1 MTQANWTSK
10 EIRQKFLDF
19 FQDKGHE
26 IVPSAPMVIKGD
38 PTLMF
43 TNAGMNQF
51 KDAFLGHAK
60 PSSNRISDTQ
70 KCLRVSGKHNDLEE
84 VGHDTYHHTMFEML
98 GNWSFGDYFKEEA
111 IAWAWELLTEVF
123 KLDKDRLYVTVFEGD
138 AIEKLARDTDAENAW
153 KKHIDPIRILDG
165 NKKDNFWEMGATGPC
180 GPCSE
185 IHIDLRSEEERAK
198 VDGASLVNMDHPQ
211 VVEVWNLVFMEF
223 NRKADSSL
231 EELPAQH
238 VDTGMGFERL
248 CMALQGKKSNYDTD
262 VFQPLIQKIAS
273 ITNKTYGDNEKVDIA
288 LRVISDH
295 VRAVAFA
302 IADGQ
307 LPSNN
312 GAGYVIRRI
321 LRRAIRYGFSYLDA
335 KEEFIYHLV
344 DILADQM
351 GEFFPEIKSQQELV
365 KRVIQEEEHSFLR
378 TLEQG
383 LNRLEQI
390 ANESN
395 GNEVDG
401 AKVFELYD
409 TFGFPP
415 DLTALILREQ
425 GKSFNSEVF
434 EAEMQKQKERA
445 RSATKMDTGD
455 WVVLKEDDR
464 EEFIGY
470 DHTEASVKI
479 MRYREVKTKNKTL
492 YQIVL
497 NLTPFYPEGGG
508 QVGDTGKIISEE
520 EEVLITDT
528 KKEHGLIIHFA
539 NKIPANPHASFKAFV
554 DAPKRK
560 DTSLNHSA
568 THLLHQA
575 LREVL
580 GTHVEQ
586 KGSLVNPDHLRFD
599 FSHFSKV
606 EKEELEQIENLVNQR
621 IRDNFNLEE
630 HRMIPIDE
638 AKEMGAMALFGEKYG
653 DTVRVIK
660 FGESIELCGGI
671 HVGATGEIGLFTI
684 VSEGAVAAGVRR
696 IEAYTGAKAQNYLR
710 NKAQLLQDLQEELK
724 SPKDPLGGLKKI
736 KEENAKLRKEIEAF
750 KQAQAMQEKKAWYD
764 AIEDKGSFKRL
775 ILETNLDGKSIKDAL
790 FQLKGEHPTLVAVL
804 ATKANDKAQ
813 IAVAIGDEL
822 LANSDWKAGAIV
834 KDLAAKIGG
843 GGGGQPGFAMAGGS
857 NPNGISEAL
866 NAAKEL
872 LN

>member
-1 MTQANWTSK
+1 MTQATSWTAK
-10 EIRQKFLDF
+10 KIRQKFLDF
-19 FQDKGHE
+19 FKNREHE
-26 IVPSAPMVIKGD
+26 VVASAPMVIKGD

-60 PSSNRISDTQ
+60 PSSSRITDTQ

-111 IAWAWELLTEVF
+111 IAWSWELLTEVYG
-123 KLDKDRLYVTVFEGD
+123 LDKDRLYVTVFEGD
-138 AIEKLARDTDAENAW
+138 AIEKLQRDTDAEKAW
-153 KKHIDPIRILDG
+153 EKWITPERILDG
-165 NKKDNFWEMGATGPC
+165 DKKDNFWEMGATGPC

-185 IHIDLRSEEERAK
+185 IHIDLRSDEERASI
-198 VDGASLVNMDHPQ
+198 DGATLVNQDHPQ

-223 NRKADSSL
+223 NRMADGSL
-231 EELPAQH
+231 QKLPAQH

-262 VFQPLIQKIAS
+262 VFQPLIQKISEITGAKYGAS
-273 ITNKTYGDNEKVDIA
+273 EKSDIA

-335 KEEFIYHLV
+335 KEEFIYKLV
-344 DILADQM
+344 DILAHQM
-351 GEFFPEIKSQQELV
+351 GDFFPEIESQLELV
-365 KRVIQEEEHSFLR
+365 KRVIREEEHSFLR

-390 ANESN
+390 ADE
-395 GNEVDG
+395 GGKLIDG

-415 DLTALILREQ
+415 DLTALILREK
-425 GKSFNSEVF
+425 GKSFD
-434 EAEMQKQKERA
+434 EATYQEEMKKQKDRA

-455 WVVLKEDDR
+455 WVVIKDDDR

-470 DHTEASVKI
+470 DQTEATVRVA
-479 MRYREVKTKNKTL
+479 RYREVKAKKKTL

-508 QVGDTGKIISEE
+508 QVGDTGILQNDEESIKIF
-520 EEVLITDT
+520 DT

-539 NKIPANPHASFKAFV
+539 DKIPQNPHAAFKAIV
-554 DAPKRK
+554 DKSKRK

-568 THLLHQA
+568 THLLHAA

-586 KGSLVNPDHLRFD
+586 KGSLVKHDHLRFD

-606 EKEELEQIENLVNQR
+606 EAEELEQIENLVNTR
-621 IRDNFNLEE
+621 IRDNAPLEE
-630 HRMIPIDE
+630 FRTIPIEE

-696 IEAYTGAKAQNYLR
+696 IEAYTGASAQQYLKQKAQT
-710 NKAQLLQDLQEELK
+710 LQAIQEELK
-724 SPKDPLGGLKKI
+724 SPKDPLGGLRKI
-736 KEENAKLRKEIEAF
+736 KDENAKLKKEIESF
-750 KQAQAMQEKKAWYD
+750 KQAQAQTEKKAWLN
-764 AIEDKGSFKRL
+764 AIEDKGNFERL
-775 ILETNLDGKSIKDAL
+775 VLETDLDGKSIKDAL
-790 FQLKGEHPTLVAVL
+790 FQLKGEKPNLVAVVGSKSDGKVQL
-804 ATKANDKAQ
+804 
-813 IAVAIGDEL
+813 AVALGDAIL
-822 LANSDWKAGAIV
+822 SASDWKAGNIV
-834 KDLAAKIGG
+834 KELAAKIGG

-857 NPNGISEAL
+857 KPEGLKEAL
-866 NAAKEL
+866 EAAREL